1 MMPDSNDPFD
11 ERSSPSQFGQ
21 PIAAMGQTMRNL
33 LRQFLA
39 ILGLVLIVLGIPL
52 AFLTPIPGLP
62 IGLTVVIL
70 GVILLGRNSVWGRNW
85 MEGVMER
92 HPTIERFAPNWLMRL
107 VFGREKIHHHKTK

>member
-1 MMPDSNDPFD
+1 MPDSNEPFG
-11 ERSSPSQFGQ
+11 ERPQPPQLGQ

-33 LRQFLA
+33 LRQVLA
-39 ILGLVLIVLGIPL
+39 ILGLVLIVIGIPL

-62 IGLTVVIL
+62 IGLSVVIL
-70 GVILLGRNSVWGRNW
+70 GVALLGRNSIWGRNW

-107 VFGREKIHHHKTK
+107 VFGRDKAEM